1 MKVVVALAAT
11 ASALVAPV
19 AKVAPATVVDAK
31 SAAMPFLECP
41 AALDGLDYPG
51 NVGFDP
57 LRFTD
62 SDWNMAEVIIP
73 KERWM
78 GEYAEIPMVYWMR
91 EAELKHGRIC
101 MLAVVGWLTVD
112 AGIHFPGEKYAGIDA
127 LHAHDAML
135 ASGNMGVMLLF
146 AAVAELTSM
155 VSVVQAAKGS
165 GRAAG
170 DFGLDPLEFCGNP
183 DTKKFM
189 LEAETTHARL
199 AMLGFS
205 GLCTQSALLESHH
218 RSRASS

>member
-1 MKVVVALAAT
+1 
-11 ASALVAPV
+11 
-19 AKVAPATVVDAK
+19 
-31 SAAMPFLECP
+31 
-41 AALDGLDYPG
+41 
-51 NVGFDP
+51 
-57 LRFTD
+57 
-62 SDWNMAEVIIP
+62 MAEVIIP
-73 KERWM
+73 KERWLV
-78 GEYAEIPMVYWMR
+78 EYAGIPMVYWMR
-91 EAELKHGRIC
+91 EAELKHVRIC

-205 GLCTQSALLESHH
+205 GLCTQSALLESHTFPYL
-218 RSRASS
+218 S

>member
-1 MKVVVALAAT
+1 MQGLTLALALT
-11 ASALVAPV
+11 GASALVAP
-19 AKVAPATVVDAK
+19 AAPRAATALK
-31 SAAMPFLECP
+31 AADEVFDYSSIAGGES
-41 AALDGLDYPG
+41 GLGGRYDFDPMNFAGRYPG
-51 NVGFDP
+51 
-57 LRFTD
+57 
-62 SDWNMAEVIIP
+62 
-73 KERWM
+73 
-78 GEYAEIPMVYWMR
+78 MVPWFR

-205 GLCTQSALLESHH
+205 GLCTQSALLESHTFPYL
-218 RSRASS
+218 S